1 METARPC
8 IAVVDDE
15 ESIRKALRR
24 LLRSTGMDV
33 DTFPSGA
40 EFLAALSSRRPD
52 CLVLDLHMPEMN
64 GFEVQRRLTQL
75 GIRLPLIVITGHDS
89 PETRARVLSREVNAY
104 LLKPVDAG
112 LLLGAIHDALARH

>member
-1 METARPC
+1 
-8 IAVVDDE
+8 
-15 ESIRKALRR
+15 
-24 LLRSTGMDV
+24 MDV